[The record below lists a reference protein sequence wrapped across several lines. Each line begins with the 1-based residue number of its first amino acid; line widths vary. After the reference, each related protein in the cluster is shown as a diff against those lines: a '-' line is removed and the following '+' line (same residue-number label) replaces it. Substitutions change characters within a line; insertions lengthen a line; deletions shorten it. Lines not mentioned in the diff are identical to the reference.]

1 MFLKENSPLPSS
13 RLQAI
18 SQLII
23 DTNKKFFFIK
33 NNYQE
38 EIEELQ
44 DSLGISVNFIELIEK
59 QHSIIKVCIKKIIY
73 RTLKKLQ
80 RNFPMTLPLEN

>member
-59 QHSIIKVCIKKIIY
+59 QHSIIKVC
-73 RTLKKLQ
+73 LKQK
-80 RNFPMTLPLEN
+80 